1 MAIALARALKN
12 RVPRVDMKREPVINP
27 AIARPLLG
35 LQRATNINSFSKAA
49 QQLLSVAIPNRLI
62 RLTLQ
67 HNPALPTIV
76 RPARSSSEDFFAA
89 EPLKS
94 YIAGRPRKKL
104 VRISDLFS
112 NRSRLM
118 KSTLYRRYM
127 ASRKY
132 GYGVVLFFWKGG
144 RLICAIAIMR
154 ASAQGDL
161 SPAEMQ

>member
-1 MAIALARALKN
+1 MSLGKARSPLGLCKPMAITLARALKN

-35 LQRATNINSFSKAA
+35 LQRARNINSFSKAA
-49 QQLLSVAIPNRLI
+49 QQLLSVTIPNRLI
-62 RLTLQ
+62 RLSLQ
-67 HNPALPTIV
+67 HNPVLPTIV
-76 RPARSSSEDFFAA
+76 RPARSLSEDFFAA

-112 NRSRLM
+112 SRSRLL

-127 ASRKY
+127 APRNY
-132 GYGVVLFFWKGG
+132 RYGVVL
-144 RLICAIAIMR
+144 
-154 ASAQGDL
+154 
-161 SPAEMQ
+161 